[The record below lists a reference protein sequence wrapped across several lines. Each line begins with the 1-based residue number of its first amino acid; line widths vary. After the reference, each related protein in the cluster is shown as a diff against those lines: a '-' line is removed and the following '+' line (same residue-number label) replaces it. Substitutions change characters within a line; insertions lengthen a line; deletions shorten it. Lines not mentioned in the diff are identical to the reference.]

1 MSKWEIEKNKL
12 DMEYQKIMQKYQV
25 ILTGLYGIPG
35 VVFGFVLSQN
45 LGFMNLQT
53 LLGGLM
59 MGSIAA
65 FSLWIIFNQLEE
77 NIEKEILSLKK
88 KVDSLDKKKK

>member
-1 MSKWEIEKNKL
+1 MIIKRNMGGIKRKFPGLKNTAINEKANIQIKA
-12 DMEYQKIMQKYQV
+12 
-25 ILTGLYGIPG
+25 
-35 VVFGFVLSQN
+35 N